1 MAMEKNEKQTADTV
15 GASHNPSAKD
25 QVMTDDKSKVL
36 SMSVRS
42 NKDYAGLNNK
52 RRDCVGLNYQRRDG
66 ATPLWI
72 AAQMGHHDIVS
83 LLLKAGAKEFI
94 LTFLVLAG
102 ICIFYL
108 YCK

>member
-1 MAMEKNEKQTADTV
+1 MEGGEIQTGGIGGIQT
-15 GASHNPSAKD
+15 GGIGGI
-25 QVMTDDKSKVL
+25 QT
-36 SMSVRS
+36 
-42 NKDYAGLNNK
+42 G
-52 RRDCVGLNYQRRDG
+52 GIG